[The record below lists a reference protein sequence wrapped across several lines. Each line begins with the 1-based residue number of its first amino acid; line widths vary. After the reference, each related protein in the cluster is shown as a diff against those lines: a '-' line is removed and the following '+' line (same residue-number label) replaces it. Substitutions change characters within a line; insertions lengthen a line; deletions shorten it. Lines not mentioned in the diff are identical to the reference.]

1 MSATT
6 WREPTAEQK
15 AKVSSAAQSRRVSV
29 TLFERL
35 DQAVLNLDLVPINL
49 SLSLSHF
56 KHKSVGF
63 LTLSHQK
70 NTYYGGKEANS
81 GKIIY

>member
-49 SLSLSHF
+49 SLSLSF
-56 KHKSVGF
+56 
-63 LTLSHQK
+63 
-70 NTYYGGKEANS
+70 
-81 GKIIY
+81 